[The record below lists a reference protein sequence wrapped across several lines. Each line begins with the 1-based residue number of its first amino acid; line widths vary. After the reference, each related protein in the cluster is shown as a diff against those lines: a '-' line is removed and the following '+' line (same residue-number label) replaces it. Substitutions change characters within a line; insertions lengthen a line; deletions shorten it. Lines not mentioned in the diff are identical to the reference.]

1 MADVAQTPKVGG
13 QDKITPFAKEH
24 ELEIAEMETRL
35 RQMVLELLKPTI
47 HKTSRLTF
55 ELETLSEKVGQHGAQ
70 LEEMLELQQK
80 VSQQME
86 MIDIF
91 RDEMAKRGADMRA
104 FEAKCIEEQQ
114 VVRRELEN
122 FRHSFEQKKSVLAQ
136 LTRNVDRAMSEVT
149 MLQEE
154 LDKASKDL
162 SDRLDGQTK
171 TQTEENQRVH
181 IRIDQLEKAHYQL
194 HDELWGED
202 TGLKK
207 IEKDLGATN
216 RSVRNIL
223 EEIEG
228 LKKHKDILDA
238 LASRQDNCEES
249 LKSTQDICERLRQAV
264 ERVADETKD
273 QLRDASNLM
282 AAHSASLLKEVR
294 GSFKEELGHSQRLRT
309 DVMTFM
315 RDTQAAIVELRRNLE
330 TTSSQTEAV
339 AKEVRIDL
347 EEVNSKRK
355 IDKLSLEAELKAFRQ
370 RIGGA
375 FEHSE
380 ALLRGLEH
388 IAGVVSVALQSERI
402 SAALDFQDFTDR
414 KKESLVICRND
425 NKSTDELFSQ
435 TTKDQ
440 SGRKG
445 SKFQGMQLE
454 VDLTQLTKCEYNP
467 GTIGYQGNVYDRQ
480 DIMMIREQLIHKA
493 QEALQ
498 TGPKQ
503 LDFNTQNTAL
513 DAETSQLNLLDD
525 LSKSTKWGNRPGSRG
540 QPGARGSSPMGEI
553 HQTPSVP
560 RPSVLGRNFGRN
572 STGGGSKPV
581 VRGSVALPTLADA
594 QMPMTVR

>member
-1 MADVAQTPKVGG
+1 MAETPKVGNE
-13 QDKITPFAKEH
+13 KPLTPFAKEH

-55 ELETLSEKVGQHGAQ
+55 ELETLSEKVGQHSGQ

-114 VVRRELEN
+114 SVRRELEN
-122 FRHSFEQKKSVLAQ
+122 FRHSFEQNKSVLAQ
-136 LTRNVDRAMSEVT
+136 LTRNVERAMSEVT

-162 SDRLDGQTK
+162 SDRLDNQSK
-171 TQTEENQRVH
+171 TQTEEFQRVH
-181 IRIDQLEKAHYQL
+181 IRADGLEKAHYQL

-207 IEKDLGATN
+207 IEKDLGSTN
-216 RSVRNIL
+216 RSVRSIL

-238 LASRQDNCEES
+238 LGSRQDSCEEK
-249 LKSTQDICERLRQAV
+249 LMTTQDISGNLQESV
-264 ERVADETKD
+264 ERVAEKTEH

-294 GSFKEELGHSQRLRT
+294 GSLKEELGHSQRLRT

-315 RDTQAAIVELRRNLE
+315 RDTQTSMVELRCNLE
-330 TTSSQTEAV
+330 TTVSQTEAV

-388 IAGVVSVALQSERI
+388 IAGVLSVALQSERI

-414 KKESLVICRND
+414 KKEPTVTCRAD
-425 NKSTDELFSQ
+425 KMGTDSAFSTSKDTKRRSQ
-435 TTKDQ
+435 Y
-440 SGRKG
+440 
-445 SKFQGMQLE
+445 QGMQLE
-454 VDLTQLTKCEYNP
+454 VDLTQLQSSEYNP
-467 GTIGYQGNVYDRQ
+467 GTIGYQGNIYDRQ

-498 TGPKQ
+498 NGPKAA
-503 LDFNTQNTAL
+503 DTQNTTL
-513 DAETSQLNLLDD
+513 QGESSHLSLFDD
-525 LSKSTKWGNRPGSRG
+525 VSKSAKWGNRPGSRG
-540 QPGARGSSPMGEI
+540 QPSARGSSPLGDNVAA
-553 HQTPSVP
+553 SVP
-560 RPSVLGRNFGRN
+560 RPSVLGRNFQGEKRSSGPN
-572 STGGGSKPV
+572 K

-594 QMPMTVR
+594 HMPMTVR